1 MQEIYQRRKNLF
13 NKGMK
18 IELAGIRRGNQYSP
32 NHIGND
38 AAIFQLTIDELRK
51 LDCEVIE
58 FTEKEF
64 QDVEQIEADFV
75 FNMAR
80 DTKTIQKLQK
90 IESEGKKVINSGF
103 GIENCT
109 REKMTRLIQ
118 ENHIPH
124 PRSIIITTDALLPD
138 TTYELGTHCWI
149 KRGDFHAMHREDV
162 THARIGDEAQ
172 EILREYALRG
182 IPTAV
187 INEHLS
193 GDLIK
198 FYGVEGTD
206 FFHWFY
212 PNDLNHSKF
221 GLEKINGK
229 AKGIPFDLNGL
240 KAICSQTAKILDIY
254 IYGGDCIIDFD
265 GTIRLIDFND
275 WPSFAPCRST
285 AAPYIAKCIY
295 EFTR

>member
-1 MQEIYQRRKNLF
+1 
-13 NKGMK
+13 MK
-18 IELAGIRRGNQYSP
+18 IKLAGVRRGNLYSP

-38 AAIFQLTIDELRK
+38 AAIFQLTIDYLEK
-51 LDCEVIE
+51 MGCEIIE
-58 FTEKEF
+58 YAEKEF
-64 QDVEQIEADFV
+64 QEADTIESEFI

-80 DTKTIQKLQK
+80 DTRTIQKLQQL
-90 IESEGKKVINSGF
+90 ESEGKKVINSGF

-109 REKMTRLIQ
+109 REKMTRLILN
-118 ENHIPH
+118 NHIPH
-124 PRSIIITTDALLPD
+124 PKSIIISTDAVLPD
-138 TTYELGTHCWI
+138 NINELGSHCWI
-149 KRGDFHAMHREDV
+149 KRGDSHAIHFEDV
-162 THARIGDEAQ
+162 TYAKIGEEAQ
-172 EILREYALRG
+172 GILREYALRG
-182 IPTAV
+182 IPSAV

-229 AKGIPFDLNGL
+229 AKGIKFDQEEL
-240 KAICSQTAKILDIY
+240 KSICSKTAKTLNIY
-254 IYGGDCIIDFD
+254 IYGGDCIVDVD

-275 WPSFAPCRST
+275 WPSFAPCRAA
-285 AAPYIAKCIY
+285 AAPYIAKCIH
-295 EFTR
+295 EFAK

>member
-1 MQEIYQRRKNLF
+1 
-13 NKGMK
+13 MK
-18 IELAGIRRGNQYSP
+18 IKLAGVRRGNLYSP

-38 AAIFQLTIDELRK
+38 AAIFQLTVNYLEK
-51 LDCEVIE
+51 MGCEVIE
-58 FTEKEF
+58 YTENEF
-64 QDVEQIEADFV
+64 QKADTIDPEFI

-80 DTKTIQKLQK
+80 DTRTIQKLQQL
-90 IESEGKKVINSGF
+90 ESEGKKVINSGL

-109 REKMTRLIQ
+109 REKMTRLILN
-118 ENHIPH
+118 NHIPH
-124 PRSIIITTDALLPD
+124 PKSIIIPTDAVLPD
-138 TTYELGTHCWI
+138 GINELGNHCWI
-149 KRGDFHAMHREDV
+149 KRGDSHAIHFEDV
-162 THARIGDEAQ
+162 TYAKVGEEAQ

-182 IPTAV
+182 IPSAV

-229 AKGIPFDLNGL
+229 AKGIKFDQEEL
-240 KAICSQTAKILDIY
+240 KSICSKTAKTLNIY
-254 IYGGDCIIDFD
+254 IYGGDCIVDID

-275 WPSFAPCRST
+275 WPSFAPCRAT
-285 AAPYIAKCIY
+285 AAPYIAKCIH
-295 EFTR
+295 EFAK